1 MSDEKLS
8 VSEQFGLAEDLHV
21 VIVGRP
27 NVGKSSLFNRLV
39 GKKLA
44 LVDDLPGVTRDRR
57 HGDASIGDMKFI
69 ITDTAGLEDADD
81 SKLEGRMRLQ
91 TERAIEEADVA
102 LFMIDSRAGV
112 TPLDEHFADLMRR
125 SKTPCILLCN
135 KAEGKAG
142 EFGMYEAYS
151 LGLGDPIAI
160 SAAHGEGIGELHD
173 ALEPHYA
180 EVHAENLRLDA
191 QMQASLDSDESK
203 VDEDSED
210 FQVGIDR
217 PLRVAIVG
225 RPNAG
230 KSTLIN
236 QLIGEDRMLTGPEAG
251 ITRDS
256 IAVGWEWQGKKIK
269 LFDTAGIRR
278 RAKVKQKLEKLSVA
292 DGLRAIRFAEV
303 VALILDA
310 TIPFEKQDLAIASLV
325 EREGRALVLIV
336 NKWDLVE
343 DKTAKRKELAD
354 LLELQFPHMRGIT
367 MITMSGLT
375 GKAVDRLMPAIFKTY
390 DIWNKRFATSP
401 LNRWLSHMVE
411 EHTPPAPGGRRIR
424 LRYMT
429 QVKSRPPTFVLFCS
443 RPEDLPTS
451 YTRYLVNNLRRDFDL
466 PGVPIR
472 FQMRAGENPYAD
484 KRKKR
489 TVVSISQK
497 KKYQY

>member
-1 MSDEKLS
+1 MSDEKLTT
-8 VSEQFGLAEDLHV
+8 SEQYGLAEDLHV

-81 SKLEGRMRLQ
+81 EKLEGRMRKQ
-91 TERAIEEADVA
+91 TEAAIESADVA

-125 SKTPCILLCN
+125 SKTPAILLCN

-142 EFGMYEAYS
+142 EYGQYEAYS
-151 LGLGDPIAI
+151 LGLGNPIAI
-160 SAAHGEGIGELHD
+160 SAAHGEGIGDLHD
-173 ALEPHYA
+173 ALEPFHN
-180 EVHAENLRLDA
+180 EVQAENARLDA
-191 QMQASLDSDESK
+191 KMQAEIDESDI
-203 VDEDSED
+203 DEDDED

-236 QLIGEDRMLTGPEAG
+236 QLLGEERMLTGPEAG

-256 IAVGWEWQGKKIK
+256 IAVEWQWQGKRIK

-278 RAKVKQKLEKLSVA
+278 RAKVRAKLEKLSVA

-325 EREGRALVLIV
+325 EREGRALVLVI

-343 DKTAKRKELAD
+343 DKTAKRKEIND
-354 LLELQFPHMRGIT
+354 LLELQFPHMRGIS

-375 GKAVDRLMPAIFKTY
+375 GKAVDRLMPTIFKTY
-390 DIWNKRFATSP
+390 DVWNKRFATSP
-401 LNRWLSHMVE
+401 LNRWLAHMVE

-443 RPEDLPTS
+443 RPDDLPTS

-472 FQMRAGENPYAD
+472 FQMRAGDNPYAD
-484 KRKKR
+484 KKKKR
-489 TVVSISQK
+489 TVVSISK
-497 KKYQY
+497 KPKNYN

>member
-1 MSDEKLS
+1 
-8 VSEQFGLAEDLHV
+8 
-21 VIVGRP
+21 
-27 NVGKSSLFNRLV
+27 
-39 GKKLA
+39 
-44 LVDDLPGVTRDRR
+44 
-57 HGDASIGDMKFI
+57 
-69 ITDTAGLEDADD
+69 
-81 SKLEGRMRLQ
+81 MRLQ
-91 TERAIEEADVA
+91 TMAAIEEADVA
-102 LFMIDSRAGV
+102 LFMIDARAGV

-125 SKTPCILLCN
+125 SKTPTILLCN

-142 EFGMYEAYS
+142 QHGQYEAYS
-151 LGLGDPIAI
+151 LGLGDPIGI
-160 SAAHGEGIGELHD
+160 SAAHGEGIGDLSD
-173 ALEPHYA
+173 ALEPYYA
-180 EVHAENLRLDA
+180 EVVAENAKLDEKMRA
-191 QMQASLDSDESK
+191 EISESD

-210 FQVGIDR
+210 FEVGIDR

-236 QLIGEDRMLTGPEAG
+236 TLLGKDRMLTGPEAG

-256 IAVGWEWQGKKIK
+256 IAVEWEWQGKRIK

-278 RAKVKQKLEKLSVA
+278 RAKVKAKLEKLSVA

-325 EREGRALVLIV
+325 EREGRALVLII

-343 DKTAKRKELAD
+343 DKIAKRKEIND

-375 GKAVDRLMPAIFKTY
+375 GKAVDKLMPAVFKTY
-390 DIWNKRFATSP
+390 NVWNKRFTTSP

-443 RPEDLPTS
+443 RPDDLPTS

-472 FQMRAGENPYAD
+472 FQMRAGDNPYAD
-484 KRKKR
+484 KKKKR
-489 TVVSISQK
+489 TVVSISKK
-497 KKYQY
+497 KKY